1 MKRTHDKY
9 GRGSAAANGIGFV
22 ELEPGDTFDGL
33 EARLRAIKDSV
44 FECRRLGLRASVGS
58 MRNANEL
65 AKHLAKGELEEV
77 HKFAAKNLG
86 VLFSRAGV
94 GIRHLDKKAD
104 PKARWVVAYVRVFA
118 WFVFDGDRKL
128 ATITLKQNHGQHNFY
143 SVEALEINKDAES
156 ERTPRG
162 AISED
167 LNSAPLQNL
176 ASQLANKITYY
187 VGDVKR
193 TKPSFVASEEP
204 FSVERAASEILKTN
218 GDQTMA
224 GTDISV
230 IILIGQEKIH
240 LKRCVEKLKPLEPKC
255 IWLIESQPD
264 DGGVAIAKETAEQ
277 LGLTVKT
284 VFNKWPGN
292 QAEQFNWALD
302 YVEKETGKGES
313 EKGEGWILRLDAD
326 EYLMPVTC
334 EKLKEELPKLSED
347 VAGLTLE
354 LKRRFCGREIRH
366 ATNGIRLLRIWR
378 AGHGRSEER
387 AMDEHIEVDGKVID
401 FDGAFYD
408 DNLNDMDWW
417 REKHRGYAKREA
429 ADALAFAR
437 GEIHFKPA
445 KETYYRMPRYLR
457 ALIYFAIRYFLKGGF
472 LDGYGGWMWNFWQG
486 LWYRWIVDREIGK
499 MKRILQ

>member
-1 MKRTHDKY
+1 MT
-9 GRGSAAANGIGFV
+9 
-22 ELEPGDTFDGL
+22 
-33 EARLRAIKDSV
+33 
-44 FECRRLGLRASVGS
+44 
-58 MRNANEL
+58 
-65 AKHLAKGELEEV
+65 
-77 HKFAAKNLG
+77 
-86 VLFSRAGV
+86 
-94 GIRHLDKKAD
+94 
-104 PKARWVVAYVRVFA
+104 
-118 WFVFDGDRKL
+118 
-128 ATITLKQNHGQHNFY
+128 
-143 SVEALEINKDAES
+143 
-156 ERTPRG
+156 
-162 AISED
+162 
-167 LNSAPLQNL
+167 
-176 ASQLANKITYY
+176 
-187 VGDVKR
+187 DV
-193 TKPSFVASEEP
+193 T
-204 FSVERAASEILKTN
+204 
-218 GDQTMA
+218 
-224 GTDISV
+224 V

-240 LKRCVEKLKPLEPKC
+240 LQRCIEKLAPLEPKC

-264 DGGVAIAKETAEQ
+264 DGGVAIAKETAEE

-284 VFNKWPGN
+284 VFNKWPGLY
-292 QAEQFNWALD
+292 AKQFNWALD

-437 GEIHFKPA
+437 GELHFKPA
-445 KETYYRMPRYLR
+445 KEAYYRMPRYLR
-457 ALIYFAIRYFLKGGF
+457 AFIYFGIRYFLKGGF

-486 LWYRWIVDREIGK
+486 LWYRWIVDREIG
-499 MKRILQ
+499 RARRG

>member
-1 MKRTHDKY
+1 MT
-9 GRGSAAANGIGFV
+9 
-22 ELEPGDTFDGL
+22 
-33 EARLRAIKDSV
+33 
-44 FECRRLGLRASVGS
+44 
-58 MRNANEL
+58 
-65 AKHLAKGELEEV
+65 
-77 HKFAAKNLG
+77 
-86 VLFSRAGV
+86 
-94 GIRHLDKKAD
+94 
-104 PKARWVVAYVRVFA
+104 
-118 WFVFDGDRKL
+118 
-128 ATITLKQNHGQHNFY
+128 
-143 SVEALEINKDAES
+143 
-156 ERTPRG
+156 
-162 AISED
+162 
-167 LNSAPLQNL
+167 
-176 ASQLANKITYY
+176 
-187 VGDVKR
+187 DV
-193 TKPSFVASEEP
+193 T
-204 FSVERAASEILKTN
+204 
-218 GDQTMA
+218 
-224 GTDISV
+224 V

-240 LKRCVEKLKPLEPKC
+240 LQRCIEKLAPLEPKC

-264 DGGVAIAKETAEQ
+264 DGGVAIAKETAEK
-277 LGLTVKT
+277 LGLMVKT
-284 VFNKWPGN
+284 VFNKWPGLY
-292 QAEQFNWALD
+292 AKQFNWALD

-445 KETYYRMPRYLR
+445 KEAYYRMPRYLR

-486 LWYRWIVDREIGK
+486 LWYRWIVDREIGR
-499 MKRILQ
+499 MSR

>member
-1 MKRTHDKY
+1 MT
-9 GRGSAAANGIGFV
+9 
-22 ELEPGDTFDGL
+22 
-33 EARLRAIKDSV
+33 
-44 FECRRLGLRASVGS
+44 
-58 MRNANEL
+58 
-65 AKHLAKGELEEV
+65 
-77 HKFAAKNLG
+77 
-86 VLFSRAGV
+86 
-94 GIRHLDKKAD
+94 
-104 PKARWVVAYVRVFA
+104 
-118 WFVFDGDRKL
+118 
-128 ATITLKQNHGQHNFY
+128 
-143 SVEALEINKDAES
+143 
-156 ERTPRG
+156 
-162 AISED
+162 
-167 LNSAPLQNL
+167 
-176 ASQLANKITYY
+176 
-187 VGDVKR
+187 DV
-193 TKPSFVASEEP
+193 T
-204 FSVERAASEILKTN
+204 
-218 GDQTMA
+218 
-224 GTDISV
+224 V

-240 LKRCVEKLKPLEPKC
+240 LQRCIEKLAPLEPKC

-264 DGGVAIAKETAEQ
+264 DGGVAIAKETAEK
-277 LGLTVKT
+277 LGLMVKT
-284 VFNKWPGN
+284 VFNKWPGLY
-292 QAEQFNWALD
+292 AKQFNWALD

-445 KETYYRMPRYLR
+445 KEAYYRMPRYLR

-486 LWYRWIVDREIGK
+486 LWYRWIVDREIG
-499 MKRILQ
+499 RISR

>member
-1 MKRTHDKY
+1 MT
-9 GRGSAAANGIGFV
+9 
-22 ELEPGDTFDGL
+22 
-33 EARLRAIKDSV
+33 
-44 FECRRLGLRASVGS
+44 
-58 MRNANEL
+58 
-65 AKHLAKGELEEV
+65 
-77 HKFAAKNLG
+77 
-86 VLFSRAGV
+86 
-94 GIRHLDKKAD
+94 
-104 PKARWVVAYVRVFA
+104 
-118 WFVFDGDRKL
+118 
-128 ATITLKQNHGQHNFY
+128 
-143 SVEALEINKDAES
+143 
-156 ERTPRG
+156 
-162 AISED
+162 
-167 LNSAPLQNL
+167 
-176 ASQLANKITYY
+176 
-187 VGDVKR
+187 DV
-193 TKPSFVASEEP
+193 T
-204 FSVERAASEILKTN
+204 
-218 GDQTMA
+218 
-224 GTDISV
+224 V

-240 LKRCVEKLKPLEPKC
+240 LQRCIEKLAPLEPKC

-264 DGGVAIAKETAEQ
+264 DGGVAIAKETAEKF
-277 LGLTVKT
+277 GLTVKT
-284 VFNKWPGN
+284 VFNKWPGLY
-292 QAEQFNWALD
+292 AKQFNWALD

-408 DNLNDMDWW
+408 DNLNDIDWW

-486 LWYRWIVDREIGK
+486 LWYRWIVDREIGR
-499 MKRILQ
+499 MSR

>member
-1 MKRTHDKY
+1 MT
-9 GRGSAAANGIGFV
+9 
-22 ELEPGDTFDGL
+22 
-33 EARLRAIKDSV
+33 
-44 FECRRLGLRASVGS
+44 
-58 MRNANEL
+58 
-65 AKHLAKGELEEV
+65 
-77 HKFAAKNLG
+77 
-86 VLFSRAGV
+86 
-94 GIRHLDKKAD
+94 
-104 PKARWVVAYVRVFA
+104 
-118 WFVFDGDRKL
+118 
-128 ATITLKQNHGQHNFY
+128 
-143 SVEALEINKDAES
+143 
-156 ERTPRG
+156 
-162 AISED
+162 
-167 LNSAPLQNL
+167 
-176 ASQLANKITYY
+176 
-187 VGDVKR
+187 DV
-193 TKPSFVASEEP
+193 T
-204 FSVERAASEILKTN
+204 
-218 GDQTMA
+218 
-224 GTDISV
+224 V

-240 LKRCVEKLKPLEPKC
+240 LQRCIEKLAPLEPKC

-264 DGGVAIAKETAEQ
+264 DGGVAIAKETAEK

-284 VFNKWPGN
+284 VFNKWPGLY
-292 QAEQFNWALD
+292 AKQFNWALD

-334 EKLKEELPKLSED
+334 EKLKEELPKLSEE
-347 VAGLTLE
+347 VSGLTLE

-486 LWYRWIVDREIGK
+486 LWYRWIVDREIGR
-499 MKRILQ
+499 MSR

>member
-1 MKRTHDKY
+1 MT
-9 GRGSAAANGIGFV
+9 
-22 ELEPGDTFDGL
+22 
-33 EARLRAIKDSV
+33 
-44 FECRRLGLRASVGS
+44 
-58 MRNANEL
+58 
-65 AKHLAKGELEEV
+65 
-77 HKFAAKNLG
+77 
-86 VLFSRAGV
+86 
-94 GIRHLDKKAD
+94 
-104 PKARWVVAYVRVFA
+104 
-118 WFVFDGDRKL
+118 
-128 ATITLKQNHGQHNFY
+128 
-143 SVEALEINKDAES
+143 
-156 ERTPRG
+156 
-162 AISED
+162 
-167 LNSAPLQNL
+167 
-176 ASQLANKITYY
+176 
-187 VGDVKR
+187 DV
-193 TKPSFVASEEP
+193 T
-204 FSVERAASEILKTN
+204 
-218 GDQTMA
+218 
-224 GTDISV
+224 V

-240 LKRCVEKLKPLEPKC
+240 LQRCIEKLAPLEPKC

-264 DGGVAIAKETAEQ
+264 DGGVAIAKETAEE

-292 QAEQFNWALD
+292 QAKQFNWALD

-334 EKLKEELPKLSED
+334 EKLKEELPKLSEE

-437 GEIHFKPA
+437 GEIRFKPA
-445 KETYYRMPRYLR
+445 KEAYYRMPRYFR
-457 ALIYFAIRYFLKGGF
+457 AFIYFAIRYFLKGGF

-486 LWYRWIVDREIGK
+486 LWYRWIVDREIGR
-499 MKRILQ
+499 MSR

>member
-1 MKRTHDKY
+1 MT
-9 GRGSAAANGIGFV
+9 
-22 ELEPGDTFDGL
+22 
-33 EARLRAIKDSV
+33 
-44 FECRRLGLRASVGS
+44 
-58 MRNANEL
+58 
-65 AKHLAKGELEEV
+65 
-77 HKFAAKNLG
+77 
-86 VLFSRAGV
+86 
-94 GIRHLDKKAD
+94 
-104 PKARWVVAYVRVFA
+104 
-118 WFVFDGDRKL
+118 
-128 ATITLKQNHGQHNFY
+128 
-143 SVEALEINKDAES
+143 
-156 ERTPRG
+156 
-162 AISED
+162 
-167 LNSAPLQNL
+167 
-176 ASQLANKITYY
+176 
-187 VGDVKR
+187 DV
-193 TKPSFVASEEP
+193 T
-204 FSVERAASEILKTN
+204 
-218 GDQTMA
+218 
-224 GTDISV
+224 V

-240 LKRCVEKLKPLEPKC
+240 LQRCIEKLAPLEPKC

-264 DGGVAIAKETAEQ
+264 DGGVAIAKETA
-277 LGLTVKT
+277 LKFGLTVKT
-284 VFNKWPGN
+284 VFNKWPGLY
-292 QAEQFNWALD
+292 AKQFNWALD

-334 EKLKEELPKLSED
+334 DKLKEELPKLSEE

-486 LWYRWIVDREIGK
+486 LWYRWIVDREIG
-499 MKRILQ
+499 RISR

>member
-1 MKRTHDKY
+1 MT
-9 GRGSAAANGIGFV
+9 
-22 ELEPGDTFDGL
+22 
-33 EARLRAIKDSV
+33 
-44 FECRRLGLRASVGS
+44 
-58 MRNANEL
+58 
-65 AKHLAKGELEEV
+65 
-77 HKFAAKNLG
+77 
-86 VLFSRAGV
+86 
-94 GIRHLDKKAD
+94 
-104 PKARWVVAYVRVFA
+104 
-118 WFVFDGDRKL
+118 
-128 ATITLKQNHGQHNFY
+128 
-143 SVEALEINKDAES
+143 
-156 ERTPRG
+156 
-162 AISED
+162 
-167 LNSAPLQNL
+167 
-176 ASQLANKITYY
+176 
-187 VGDVKR
+187 DV
-193 TKPSFVASEEP
+193 T
-204 FSVERAASEILKTN
+204 
-218 GDQTMA
+218 
-224 GTDISV
+224 V

-240 LKRCVEKLKPLEPKC
+240 LQRCIEKLAPLEPKC

-264 DGGVAIAKETAEQ
+264 DGGVAIAKETASKF
-277 LGLTVKT
+277 GLTVKT

-302 YVEKETGKGES
+302 YVEKGTGKGES

-437 GEIHFKPA
+437 GEIRFKPA

-486 LWYRWIVDREIGK
+486 LWYRWIVDREIGR
-499 MKRILQ
+499 MKRGG

>member
-1 MKRTHDKY
+1 MT
-9 GRGSAAANGIGFV
+9 
-22 ELEPGDTFDGL
+22 
-33 EARLRAIKDSV
+33 
-44 FECRRLGLRASVGS
+44 
-58 MRNANEL
+58 
-65 AKHLAKGELEEV
+65 
-77 HKFAAKNLG
+77 
-86 VLFSRAGV
+86 
-94 GIRHLDKKAD
+94 
-104 PKARWVVAYVRVFA
+104 
-118 WFVFDGDRKL
+118 
-128 ATITLKQNHGQHNFY
+128 
-143 SVEALEINKDAES
+143 
-156 ERTPRG
+156 
-162 AISED
+162 
-167 LNSAPLQNL
+167 
-176 ASQLANKITYY
+176 
-187 VGDVKR
+187 DV
-193 TKPSFVASEEP
+193 T
-204 FSVERAASEILKTN
+204 
-218 GDQTMA
+218 
-224 GTDISV
+224 V

-240 LKRCVEKLKPLEPKC
+240 LQRCIEKLAPLEPKC

-264 DGGVAIAKETAEQ
+264 DGGVAIAKETAEE

-284 VFNKWPGN
+284 VFNKWPGLY
-292 QAEQFNWALD
+292 AKQFNWALD

-486 LWYRWIVDREIGK
+486 LWYRWIVDREIGR

>member
-1 MKRTHDKY
+1 MT
-9 GRGSAAANGIGFV
+9 
-22 ELEPGDTFDGL
+22 
-33 EARLRAIKDSV
+33 
-44 FECRRLGLRASVGS
+44 
-58 MRNANEL
+58 
-65 AKHLAKGELEEV
+65 
-77 HKFAAKNLG
+77 
-86 VLFSRAGV
+86 
-94 GIRHLDKKAD
+94 
-104 PKARWVVAYVRVFA
+104 
-118 WFVFDGDRKL
+118 
-128 ATITLKQNHGQHNFY
+128 
-143 SVEALEINKDAES
+143 
-156 ERTPRG
+156 
-162 AISED
+162 
-167 LNSAPLQNL
+167 
-176 ASQLANKITYY
+176 
-187 VGDVKR
+187 DV
-193 TKPSFVASEEP
+193 T
-204 FSVERAASEILKTN
+204 
-218 GDQTMA
+218 
-224 GTDISV
+224 V

-240 LKRCVEKLKPLEPKC
+240 LQRCIEKLAPLEPKC

-264 DGGVAIAKETAEQ
+264 DGGVAIAKETA
-277 LGLTVKT
+277 LKFGLTVKT
-284 VFNKWPGN
+284 VFNKWPGLY
-292 QAEQFNWALD
+292 AKQFNWALD

-334 EKLKEELPKLSED
+334 EKLKEELPKLSEE

-437 GEIHFKPA
+437 GEIRFKPA
-445 KETYYRMPRYLR
+445 KEAYYRMPRYFR
-457 ALIYFAIRYFLKGGF
+457 AFIYFAIRYFLKGGF

-486 LWYRWIVDREIGK
+486 LWYRWIVDREIG
-499 MKRILQ
+499 RISR

>member
-1 MKRTHDKY
+1 MT
-9 GRGSAAANGIGFV
+9 
-22 ELEPGDTFDGL
+22 
-33 EARLRAIKDSV
+33 
-44 FECRRLGLRASVGS
+44 
-58 MRNANEL
+58 
-65 AKHLAKGELEEV
+65 
-77 HKFAAKNLG
+77 
-86 VLFSRAGV
+86 
-94 GIRHLDKKAD
+94 
-104 PKARWVVAYVRVFA
+104 
-118 WFVFDGDRKL
+118 
-128 ATITLKQNHGQHNFY
+128 
-143 SVEALEINKDAES
+143 
-156 ERTPRG
+156 
-162 AISED
+162 
-167 LNSAPLQNL
+167 
-176 ASQLANKITYY
+176 
-187 VGDVKR
+187 DV
-193 TKPSFVASEEP
+193 T
-204 FSVERAASEILKTN
+204 
-218 GDQTMA
+218 
-224 GTDISV
+224 V
-230 IILIGQEKIH
+230 IILIGQERIH
-240 LKRCVEKLKPLEPKC
+240 LQRCIEKLAPLEPKC

-264 DGGVAIAKETAEQ
+264 DGGVVIAKETASKF
-277 LGLTVKT
+277 GLTVKT
-284 VFNKWPGN
+284 VFNKWPGLY
-292 QAEQFNWALD
+292 AKQFNWALD

-437 GEIHFKPA
+437 GEIRFKPA
-445 KETYYRMPRYLR
+445 KEAYYRMPRYLR
-457 ALIYFAIRYFLKGGF
+457 TLIYFAIRYFLKGGF

-486 LWYRWIVDREIGK
+486 LWYRWIVDREIG
-499 MKRILQ
+499 RARRG

>member
-1 MKRTHDKY
+1 MT
-9 GRGSAAANGIGFV
+9 
-22 ELEPGDTFDGL
+22 
-33 EARLRAIKDSV
+33 
-44 FECRRLGLRASVGS
+44 
-58 MRNANEL
+58 
-65 AKHLAKGELEEV
+65 
-77 HKFAAKNLG
+77 
-86 VLFSRAGV
+86 
-94 GIRHLDKKAD
+94 
-104 PKARWVVAYVRVFA
+104 
-118 WFVFDGDRKL
+118 
-128 ATITLKQNHGQHNFY
+128 
-143 SVEALEINKDAES
+143 
-156 ERTPRG
+156 
-162 AISED
+162 
-167 LNSAPLQNL
+167 
-176 ASQLANKITYY
+176 
-187 VGDVKR
+187 DV
-193 TKPSFVASEEP
+193 T
-204 FSVERAASEILKTN
+204 
-218 GDQTMA
+218 
-224 GTDISV
+224 V

-240 LKRCVEKLKPLEPKC
+240 LQRCIEKLAPLEPKC

-264 DGGVAIAKETAEQ
+264 DGGVAIAKETAEK
-277 LGLTVKT
+277 LGLTLKT
-284 VFNKWPGN
+284 VYNKWPGLY
-292 QAEQFNWALD
+292 AKQFNWALD

-486 LWYRWIVDREIGK
+486 LWYRWIVDREIG
-499 MKRILQ
+499 RISR

>member
-22 ELEPGDTFDGL
+22 DLEPGDTFDGL

-104 PKARWVVAYVRVFA
+104 PKARWVVTYVRVFA

-193 TKPSFVASEEP
+193 TQPSFIVGKVYNAVSQIGKVSCRSGESRFEE
-204 FSVERAASEILKTN
+204 RRT
-218 GDQTMA
+218 
-224 GTDISV
+224 
-230 IILIGQEKIH
+230 
-240 LKRCVEKLKPLEPKC
+240 
-255 IWLIESQPD
+255 
-264 DGGVAIAKETAEQ
+264 
-277 LGLTVKT
+277 
-284 VFNKWPGN
+284 GN
-292 QAEQFNWALD
+292 
-302 YVEKETGKGES
+302 GKGGKS
-313 EKGEGWILRLDAD
+313 EG
-326 EYLMPVTC
+326 
-334 EKLKEELPKLSED
+334 
-347 VAGLTLE
+347 
-354 LKRRFCGREIRH
+354 RR
-366 ATNGIRLLRIWR
+366 
-378 AGHGRSEER
+378 
-387 AMDEHIEVDGKVID
+387 
-401 FDGAFYD
+401 
-408 DNLNDMDWW
+408 ND
-417 REKHRGYAKREA
+417 
-429 ADALAFAR
+429 
-437 GEIHFKPA
+437 P
-445 KETYYRMPRYLR
+445 
-457 ALIYFAIRYFLKGGF
+457 
-472 LDGYGGWMWNFWQG
+472 
-486 LWYRWIVDREIGK
+486 
-499 MKRILQ
+499 

>member
-1 MKRTHDKY
+1 MT
-9 GRGSAAANGIGFV
+9 
-22 ELEPGDTFDGL
+22 
-33 EARLRAIKDSV
+33 
-44 FECRRLGLRASVGS
+44 
-58 MRNANEL
+58 
-65 AKHLAKGELEEV
+65 
-77 HKFAAKNLG
+77 
-86 VLFSRAGV
+86 
-94 GIRHLDKKAD
+94 
-104 PKARWVVAYVRVFA
+104 
-118 WFVFDGDRKL
+118 
-128 ATITLKQNHGQHNFY
+128 
-143 SVEALEINKDAES
+143 
-156 ERTPRG
+156 
-162 AISED
+162 
-167 LNSAPLQNL
+167 
-176 ASQLANKITYY
+176 
-187 VGDVKR
+187 DV
-193 TKPSFVASEEP
+193 T
-204 FSVERAASEILKTN
+204 
-218 GDQTMA
+218 
-224 GTDISV
+224 V

-240 LKRCVEKLKPLEPKC
+240 LQRCIEKLAPLEPKC

-264 DGGVAIAKETAEQ
+264 DGGVAIAKETAEK
-277 LGLTVKT
+277 LGLMVKT
-284 VFNKWPGN
+284 VFNKWPGLY
-292 QAEQFNWALD
+292 AKQFNWALD

-334 EKLKEELPKLSED
+334 DKLKEELPKLSED

-445 KETYYRMPRYLR
+445 KEAYYRMPRYFR
-457 ALIYFAIRYFLKGGF
+457 AFIYFAIRYFLKGGF

-486 LWYRWIVDREIGK
+486 LWYRWIVDREIGR
-499 MKRILQ
+499 MSR

>member
-1 MKRTHDKY
+1 MT
-9 GRGSAAANGIGFV
+9 
-22 ELEPGDTFDGL
+22 
-33 EARLRAIKDSV
+33 
-44 FECRRLGLRASVGS
+44 
-58 MRNANEL
+58 
-65 AKHLAKGELEEV
+65 
-77 HKFAAKNLG
+77 
-86 VLFSRAGV
+86 
-94 GIRHLDKKAD
+94 
-104 PKARWVVAYVRVFA
+104 
-118 WFVFDGDRKL
+118 
-128 ATITLKQNHGQHNFY
+128 
-143 SVEALEINKDAES
+143 
-156 ERTPRG
+156 
-162 AISED
+162 
-167 LNSAPLQNL
+167 
-176 ASQLANKITYY
+176 
-187 VGDVKR
+187 DV
-193 TKPSFVASEEP
+193 T
-204 FSVERAASEILKTN
+204 
-218 GDQTMA
+218 
-224 GTDISV
+224 V

-240 LKRCVEKLKPLEPKC
+240 LQRCIEKLAPLEPKC

-264 DGGVAIAKETAEQ
+264 DGGVAIAKETAEK
-277 LGLTVKT
+277 LGLTLKT
-284 VFNKWPGN
+284 VHNKWPGLY
-292 QAEQFNWALD
+292 AKQFNWALD

-445 KETYYRMPRYLR
+445 KEAYYRMPRYLR

-486 LWYRWIVDREIGK
+486 LWYRWIVDREIGR

>member
-1 MKRTHDKY
+1 MT
-9 GRGSAAANGIGFV
+9 
-22 ELEPGDTFDGL
+22 
-33 EARLRAIKDSV
+33 
-44 FECRRLGLRASVGS
+44 
-58 MRNANEL
+58 
-65 AKHLAKGELEEV
+65 
-77 HKFAAKNLG
+77 
-86 VLFSRAGV
+86 
-94 GIRHLDKKAD
+94 
-104 PKARWVVAYVRVFA
+104 
-118 WFVFDGDRKL
+118 
-128 ATITLKQNHGQHNFY
+128 
-143 SVEALEINKDAES
+143 
-156 ERTPRG
+156 
-162 AISED
+162 
-167 LNSAPLQNL
+167 
-176 ASQLANKITYY
+176 
-187 VGDVKR
+187 DV
-193 TKPSFVASEEP
+193 T
-204 FSVERAASEILKTN
+204 
-218 GDQTMA
+218 
-224 GTDISV
+224 V

-240 LKRCVEKLKPLEPKC
+240 LQRCIEKLAPLEPKC

-264 DGGVAIAKETAEQ
+264 DGGVAIAKETAEE

-292 QAEQFNWALD
+292 QAKQFNWALD

-445 KETYYRMPRYLR
+445 KEAYYRMPRYLR

-486 LWYRWIVDREIGK
+486 LWYRWIVDREIGR
-499 MKRILQ
+499 MSR

>member
-1 MKRTHDKY
+1 MT
-9 GRGSAAANGIGFV
+9 
-22 ELEPGDTFDGL
+22 
-33 EARLRAIKDSV
+33 
-44 FECRRLGLRASVGS
+44 
-58 MRNANEL
+58 
-65 AKHLAKGELEEV
+65 
-77 HKFAAKNLG
+77 
-86 VLFSRAGV
+86 
-94 GIRHLDKKAD
+94 
-104 PKARWVVAYVRVFA
+104 
-118 WFVFDGDRKL
+118 
-128 ATITLKQNHGQHNFY
+128 
-143 SVEALEINKDAES
+143 
-156 ERTPRG
+156 
-162 AISED
+162 
-167 LNSAPLQNL
+167 
-176 ASQLANKITYY
+176 
-187 VGDVKR
+187 DV
-193 TKPSFVASEEP
+193 T
-204 FSVERAASEILKTN
+204 
-218 GDQTMA
+218 
-224 GTDISV
+224 V

-240 LKRCVEKLKPLEPKC
+240 LQRCIEKLAPLEPKC

-264 DGGVAIAKETAEQ
+264 DGGVAIAKETA
-277 LGLTVKT
+277 LKFGLTVKT
-284 VFNKWPGN
+284 VFNKWPGLY
-292 QAEQFNWALD
+292 AKQFNWALD

-437 GEIHFKPA
+437 GEIRFKPA
-445 KETYYRMPRYLR
+445 KEAYYRMPRYFR
-457 ALIYFAIRYFLKGGF
+457 AFIYFAIRYFLKGGF

-486 LWYRWIVDREIGK
+486 LWYRWIVDREIGR
-499 MKRILQ
+499 MSR

>member
-1 MKRTHDKY
+1 MT
-9 GRGSAAANGIGFV
+9 
-22 ELEPGDTFDGL
+22 
-33 EARLRAIKDSV
+33 
-44 FECRRLGLRASVGS
+44 
-58 MRNANEL
+58 
-65 AKHLAKGELEEV
+65 
-77 HKFAAKNLG
+77 
-86 VLFSRAGV
+86 
-94 GIRHLDKKAD
+94 
-104 PKARWVVAYVRVFA
+104 
-118 WFVFDGDRKL
+118 
-128 ATITLKQNHGQHNFY
+128 
-143 SVEALEINKDAES
+143 
-156 ERTPRG
+156 
-162 AISED
+162 
-167 LNSAPLQNL
+167 
-176 ASQLANKITYY
+176 
-187 VGDVKR
+187 DV
-193 TKPSFVASEEP
+193 T
-204 FSVERAASEILKTN
+204 
-218 GDQTMA
+218 
-224 GTDISV
+224 V

-240 LKRCVEKLKPLEPKC
+240 LQRCIEKLAPLEPKC

-264 DGGVAIAKETAEQ
+264 DGGVAIAKETAEE

-284 VFNKWPGN
+284 VVNKWPGN
-292 QAEQFNWALD
+292 QAKQFNWALD

-334 EKLKEELPKLSED
+334 EKLKEELPKLSEE

-486 LWYRWIVDREIGK
+486 LWYRWIVDREIGR
-499 MKRILQ
+499 MSR

>member
-1 MKRTHDKY
+1 MT
-9 GRGSAAANGIGFV
+9 
-22 ELEPGDTFDGL
+22 
-33 EARLRAIKDSV
+33 
-44 FECRRLGLRASVGS
+44 
-58 MRNANEL
+58 
-65 AKHLAKGELEEV
+65 
-77 HKFAAKNLG
+77 
-86 VLFSRAGV
+86 
-94 GIRHLDKKAD
+94 
-104 PKARWVVAYVRVFA
+104 
-118 WFVFDGDRKL
+118 
-128 ATITLKQNHGQHNFY
+128 
-143 SVEALEINKDAES
+143 
-156 ERTPRG
+156 
-162 AISED
+162 
-167 LNSAPLQNL
+167 
-176 ASQLANKITYY
+176 
-187 VGDVKR
+187 DV
-193 TKPSFVASEEP
+193 T
-204 FSVERAASEILKTN
+204 
-218 GDQTMA
+218 
-224 GTDISV
+224 V

-240 LKRCVEKLKPLEPKC
+240 LQRCIEKLAPLEPKC

-264 DGGVAIAKETAEQ
+264 DGGVAIAKETAEK
-277 LGLTVKT
+277 LGLMVKT
-284 VFNKWPGN
+284 VFNKWPGLY
-292 QAEQFNWALD
+292 AKQFNWALD

-445 KETYYRMPRYLR
+445 KEAYYRMPRYFR
-457 ALIYFAIRYFLKGGF
+457 AFIYFAIRYFLKGGF

-486 LWYRWIVDREIGK
+486 LWYRWIVDREIGR
-499 MKRILQ
+499 MSR

>member
-1 MKRTHDKY
+1 MT
-9 GRGSAAANGIGFV
+9 
-22 ELEPGDTFDGL
+22 
-33 EARLRAIKDSV
+33 
-44 FECRRLGLRASVGS
+44 
-58 MRNANEL
+58 
-65 AKHLAKGELEEV
+65 
-77 HKFAAKNLG
+77 
-86 VLFSRAGV
+86 
-94 GIRHLDKKAD
+94 
-104 PKARWVVAYVRVFA
+104 
-118 WFVFDGDRKL
+118 
-128 ATITLKQNHGQHNFY
+128 
-143 SVEALEINKDAES
+143 
-156 ERTPRG
+156 
-162 AISED
+162 
-167 LNSAPLQNL
+167 
-176 ASQLANKITYY
+176 
-187 VGDVKR
+187 DV
-193 TKPSFVASEEP
+193 T
-204 FSVERAASEILKTN
+204 
-218 GDQTMA
+218 
-224 GTDISV
+224 V

-240 LKRCVEKLKPLEPKC
+240 LQRCIEKLAPLEPKC

-264 DGGVAIAKETAEQ
+264 DGGVAIAKETAEE

-292 QAEQFNWALD
+292 QAKQFNWALD

-445 KETYYRMPRYLR
+445 KEAYYRMPRYLR

-486 LWYRWIVDREIGK
+486 LWYRWIVDREIG
-499 MKRILQ
+499 RISR

>member
-1 MKRTHDKY
+1 MT
-9 GRGSAAANGIGFV
+9 
-22 ELEPGDTFDGL
+22 
-33 EARLRAIKDSV
+33 
-44 FECRRLGLRASVGS
+44 
-58 MRNANEL
+58 
-65 AKHLAKGELEEV
+65 
-77 HKFAAKNLG
+77 
-86 VLFSRAGV
+86 
-94 GIRHLDKKAD
+94 
-104 PKARWVVAYVRVFA
+104 
-118 WFVFDGDRKL
+118 
-128 ATITLKQNHGQHNFY
+128 
-143 SVEALEINKDAES
+143 
-156 ERTPRG
+156 
-162 AISED
+162 
-167 LNSAPLQNL
+167 
-176 ASQLANKITYY
+176 
-187 VGDVKR
+187 DV
-193 TKPSFVASEEP
+193 T
-204 FSVERAASEILKTN
+204 
-218 GDQTMA
+218 
-224 GTDISV
+224 V

-240 LKRCVEKLKPLEPKC
+240 LERCIERLAPLEPKC

-264 DGGVAIAKETAEQ
+264 DGGVAIAKETAEK
-277 LGLTVKT
+277 LGLMVKT
-284 VFNKWPGN
+284 VFNKWPGLY
-292 QAEQFNWALD
+292 AKQFNWALD

-401 FDGAFYD
+401 FDGAFHD

-445 KETYYRMPRYLR
+445 KEAYYKM
-457 ALIYFAIRYFLKGGF
+457 GG
-472 LDGYGGWMWNFWQG
+472 
-486 LWYRWIVDREIGK
+486 
-499 MKRILQ
+499 

>member
-22 ELEPGDTFDGL
+22 DLEPGDTFDGL

-65 AKHLAKGELEEV
+65 AKHLAKGEHEEV

-104 PKARWVVAYVRVFA
+104 PKARWVVTYVRVFA
-118 WFVFDGDRKL
+118 WFAFDGDRKL

-204 FSVERAASEILKTN
+204 FSVERAAGEILKMK

-240 LKRCVEKLKPLEPKC
+240 LKRCIERLAPLDPKC
-255 IWLIESQPD
+255 IWLIESQSD
-264 DGGVAIAKETAEQ
+264 DGGVAIAKETAAKF
-277 LGLTVKT
+277 GLAVKT
-284 VFNKWPGN
+284 VFNKWPGLY
-292 QAEQFNWALD
+292 AKQFNWALD
-302 YVEKETGKGES
+302 EVEKAGGCGE
-313 EKGEGWILRLDAD
+313 WILRLDAD
-326 EYLMPVTC
+326 EYLTPDTI
-334 EKLKEELPKLSED
+334 EKLKTFLCTPTPKSYTSGDE
-347 VAGLTLE
+347 VCGLTLE

-378 AGHGRSEER
+378 AGRGRSEER
-387 AMDEHIEVDGKVID
+387 AMDEHIEVHGKVID

-417 REKHRGYAKREA
+417 RNKHRGYAKREA
-429 ADALAFAR
+429 ADALAFER

-445 KETYYRMPRYLR
+445 KEAYYRMPRYLR
-457 ALIYFAIRYFLKGGF
+457 AFIYFAIRYFLKGGI

-486 LWYRWIVDREIGK
+486 LWYRWIVDREIG
-499 MKRILQ
+499 RARRG

>member
-1 MKRTHDKY
+1 MT
-9 GRGSAAANGIGFV
+9 
-22 ELEPGDTFDGL
+22 
-33 EARLRAIKDSV
+33 
-44 FECRRLGLRASVGS
+44 
-58 MRNANEL
+58 
-65 AKHLAKGELEEV
+65 
-77 HKFAAKNLG
+77 
-86 VLFSRAGV
+86 
-94 GIRHLDKKAD
+94 
-104 PKARWVVAYVRVFA
+104 
-118 WFVFDGDRKL
+118 
-128 ATITLKQNHGQHNFY
+128 
-143 SVEALEINKDAES
+143 
-156 ERTPRG
+156 
-162 AISED
+162 
-167 LNSAPLQNL
+167 
-176 ASQLANKITYY
+176 
-187 VGDVKR
+187 DV
-193 TKPSFVASEEP
+193 T
-204 FSVERAASEILKTN
+204 
-218 GDQTMA
+218 
-224 GTDISV
+224 V
-230 IILIGQEKIH
+230 IILIGQERIH
-240 LKRCVEKLKPLEPKC
+240 LQRCIEKLAPLEPKC

-264 DGGVAIAKETAEQ
+264 DGGVVIAKETASKF
-277 LGLTVKT
+277 GLTVKT
-284 VFNKWPGN
+284 VFNKWPGLY
-292 QAEQFNWALD
+292 AKQFNWALD

-437 GEIHFKPA
+437 GEIRFKPA
-445 KETYYRMPRYLR
+445 KEAYYRMPRYLR
-457 ALIYFAIRYFLKGGF
+457 TLIYFAIRYFLKGGF

-486 LWYRWIVDREIGK
+486 LWYRWIVDREIGR
-499 MKRILQ
+499 MSR

>member
-1 MKRTHDKY
+1 MT
-9 GRGSAAANGIGFV
+9 
-22 ELEPGDTFDGL
+22 
-33 EARLRAIKDSV
+33 
-44 FECRRLGLRASVGS
+44 
-58 MRNANEL
+58 
-65 AKHLAKGELEEV
+65 
-77 HKFAAKNLG
+77 
-86 VLFSRAGV
+86 
-94 GIRHLDKKAD
+94 
-104 PKARWVVAYVRVFA
+104 
-118 WFVFDGDRKL
+118 
-128 ATITLKQNHGQHNFY
+128 
-143 SVEALEINKDAES
+143 
-156 ERTPRG
+156 
-162 AISED
+162 
-167 LNSAPLQNL
+167 
-176 ASQLANKITYY
+176 
-187 VGDVKR
+187 DV
-193 TKPSFVASEEP
+193 T
-204 FSVERAASEILKTN
+204 
-218 GDQTMA
+218 
-224 GTDISV
+224 V

-240 LKRCVEKLKPLEPKC
+240 LERCIERLAPLEPKC

-264 DGGVAIAKETAEQ
+264 DGGVSIAKETASKF
-277 LGLTVKT
+277 GLTVKT
-284 VFNKWPGN
+284 VFNKWPGLY
-292 QAEQFNWALD
+292 AKQFNWALD

-445 KETYYRMPRYLR
+445 KEAYYRMPRYLR

-486 LWYRWIVDREIGK
+486 LWYRWIVDREIGR
-499 MKRILQ
+499 MSR

>member
-1 MKRTHDKY
+1 MT
-9 GRGSAAANGIGFV
+9 
-22 ELEPGDTFDGL
+22 
-33 EARLRAIKDSV
+33 
-44 FECRRLGLRASVGS
+44 
-58 MRNANEL
+58 
-65 AKHLAKGELEEV
+65 
-77 HKFAAKNLG
+77 
-86 VLFSRAGV
+86 
-94 GIRHLDKKAD
+94 
-104 PKARWVVAYVRVFA
+104 
-118 WFVFDGDRKL
+118 
-128 ATITLKQNHGQHNFY
+128 
-143 SVEALEINKDAES
+143 
-156 ERTPRG
+156 
-162 AISED
+162 
-167 LNSAPLQNL
+167 
-176 ASQLANKITYY
+176 
-187 VGDVKR
+187 DV
-193 TKPSFVASEEP
+193 T
-204 FSVERAASEILKTN
+204 
-218 GDQTMA
+218 
-224 GTDISV
+224 V
-230 IILIGQEKIH
+230 IILIGQERIH
-240 LKRCVEKLKPLEPKC
+240 LQRCIEKLAPLEPKC

-264 DGGVAIAKETAEQ
+264 DGGVAIAKETAEKF
-277 LGLTVKT
+277 GLTVKT
-284 VFNKWPGN
+284 VFNKWPGLY
-292 QAEQFNWALD
+292 AKQFNWALD
-302 YVEKETGKGES
+302 YVEKGTGKGEN

-486 LWYRWIVDREIGK
+486 LWYRWIVDREIGR
-499 MKRILQ
+499 MSR